1 MPYARPTTCVWEK
14 AEGIVVP
21 IAPELLMAL
30 AGGTAGAAG
39 EQIWTSLRNLVR
51 RRPSHGEP
59 DDEGELTALA
69 EAPDSSER
77 AVELARALALRARQD
92 PAFAEA
98 LAAWRREAETLEG
111 VEGTRTGAGDVR
123 NVVSGGTQSTVIQA
137 RDVHG
142 SINLGG

>member
-1 MPYARPTTCVWEK
+1 M
-14 AEGIVVP
+14 VP

-39 EQIWTSLRNLVR
+39 EQIWTSLRNLVGR
-51 RRPSHGEP
+51 RSSGGEPDGQPQGEPHGEP
-59 DDEGELTALA
+59 QGERELTALVQVA
-69 EAPDSSER
+69 DSTER
-77 AVELARALALRARQD
+77 ARELAEALALRARQD

-98 LAAWRREAETLEG
+98 LAAWRREADAL
-111 VEGTRTGAGDVR
+111 EGTRSGAGDVH
-123 NVVSGGTQSTVIQA
+123 NTVSGCTQDTVIMA

>member
-1 MPYARPTTCVWEK
+1 M
-14 AEGIVVP
+14 EGIVVP

-30 AGGTAGAAG
+30 ASGTAGAAG

-51 RRPSHGEP
+51 RRPDQAP
-59 DDEGELTALA
+59 YDEGELTALA
-69 EAPDSSER
+69 EAPDSTER
-77 AVELARALALRARQD
+77 ATELAEALALRARQD

-98 LAAWRREAETLEG
+98 LAVWRREAEAL
-111 VEGTRTGAGDVR
+111 EGTRTGAGDVR
-123 NVVSGGTQSTVIQA
+123 NVVSGGTQSTVIQT

>member
-1 MPYARPTTCVWEK
+1 MD
-14 AEGIVVP
+14 P

-39 EQIWTSLRNLVR
+39 EQIWTTLRNLVR

-59 DDEGELTALA
+59 YDESELTALA
-69 EAPDSSER
+69 EAPGSADR
-77 AVELARALALRARQD
+77 AAELAEALALRARQD

-98 LAAWRREAETLEG
+98 LAAWRREAEALEG
-111 VEGTRTGAGDVR
+111 TGTGTGRGDVH
-123 NVVSGGTQSTVIQA
+123 NNVSGGAHGVVVQA

-142 SINLGG
+142 SLNAGR

>member
-1 MPYARPTTCVWEK
+1 MD
-14 AEGIVVP
+14 P

-39 EQIWTSLRNLVR
+39 EQMWTTLRNLVR
-51 RRPSHGEP
+51 RRSSDREP
-59 DDEGELTALA
+59 HDDEFTALAGAADSAERATALA
-69 EAPDSSER
+69 E
-77 AVELARALALRARQD
+77 ALALRARQD

-98 LAAWRREAETLEG
+98 LAAWRREAEAL
-111 VEGTRTGAGDVR
+111 EGTRTGAGDVS
-123 NVVSGGTQSTVIQA
+123 NAVSGGTQGTVVQA

>member
-1 MPYARPTTCVWEK
+1 M
-14 AEGIVVP
+14 VP

-39 EQIWTSLRNLVR
+39 EQIWMSLRNLVR
-51 RRPSHGEP
+51 RRHSDEEP
-59 DDEGELTALA
+59 YGEGELTALVQA
-69 EAPDSSER
+69 ADSAER
-77 AVELARALALRARQD
+77 ATELAEALALRARQD

-98 LAAWRREAETLEG
+98 LAAWRQEAEVL
-111 VEGTRTGAGDVR
+111 EGTRTGTGDVH
-123 NVVSGGTQSTVIQA
+123 NAISGGTQGTVIMA